1 MPALSSIK
9 SPVKALILG
18 SSGSGKTGSLWSL
31 AHAGFNVRIFDL
43 DRGTGVLSSA
53 LEPYQE
59 ALDNI
64 QVCTFTN
71 ALKGNKQG
79 FVVPIGTPKAWPD
92 FLSALNEWPDSPR
105 EGIQSWGP
113 DTVAVIDSGTLLGR
127 HALLYAQHL
136 EGKTG
141 KQPELQHYGTAM
153 AQLEGVLAT
162 LYSDHVSCHVLVM
175 THITNVT
182 DNLGV
187 AIGMPSFLGEKLPP
201 IAPRYFNTMLVV
213 QATGGAR
220 AKRHLSTR
228 PTSMVQTKV
237 EAFAKVKDTYLLADG
252 AESKPGMA
260 EFFAD
265 CGWPGPNGASR

>member
-1 MPALSSIK
+1 MPALSDIK
-9 SPVKALILG
+9 SPIKALILG

-31 AHAGFNVRIFDL
+31 AAAGFKIRIFDL
-43 DRGTGVLSSA
+43 DRGTGVLNSA
-53 LEPYQE
+53 LAEHPD

-64 QVCTFTN
+64 EVCTFTN
-71 ALKGNKQG
+71 SLKGNPQG
-79 FVVPIGTPKAWPD
+79 FVIPSGTPKAWPN
-92 FLSALNEWPDSPR
+92 FLGALNKWPDHPE
-105 EGIQSWGP
+105 EGIQSWNT

-141 KQPELQHYGTAM
+141 RQPEIQHYGTAM
-153 AQLEGVLAT
+153 SQLEGVLAT
-162 LYSDHVSCHVLVM
+162 LYSDHVNCHVLVM
-175 THITNVT
+175 THITNVI
-182 DNLGV
+182 DNLGIAV
-187 AIGMPSFLGEKLPP
+187 GMPSFLGEKLSP

-213 QATGGAR
+213 HATGGAR

-237 EAFAKVKDTYLLADG
+237 EAFNKVKESYLLADG
-252 AESKPGMA
+252 AEPKPGLA

-265 CGWPGPNGASR
+265 CGWPGPGV